1 MLTYQSIGKGGFRLS
16 SDSGRESLLSRYG
29 ILGNALRRSYSEA
42 ATLTLDGNTAVL
54 HTPRRE
60 VTVTV
65 EEISCGFA
73 ITIPL
78 REGERLFGLGD
89 ATRDAV
95 MVRGLK
101 VPVHVCNVGIF
112 AAGEIPVFSGHRP
125 NRPKDLTKK
134 RNCNCSSVFCF
145 VTRGGGLI
153 P

>member
-1 MLTYQSIGKGGFRLS
+1 MLTYESIGKGGFRLT
-16 SDSGRESLLSRYG
+16 SDTGRESLLSRYG
-29 ILGNALRRSYSEA
+29 ILKNTLARTYSES
-42 ATLTLDGNTAVL
+42 ATLKISGNTAVL
-54 HTPRRE
+54 GGARRD
-60 VTVTV
+60 VLITV
-65 EEISCGFA
+65 EEHSCGFA
-73 ITIPL
+73 VSIPL
-78 REGERLFGLGD
+78 RKGERLFGLGD